1 MISDTPGRTGA
12 GGHWMRRLRTGG
24 FVVAFVGGWLVG
36 HATARPAA
44 PTHAVMRRAQTAAP
58 TPHPSTPRWL
68 RALRAS
74 SSPAP

>member
-1 MISDTPGRTGA
+1 MTSHAPGRTGA
-12 GGHWMRRLRTGG
+12 RGRWMRRLRTGG

-44 PTHAVMRRAQTAAP
+44 STHAVMQRAQTAA
-58 TPHPSTPRWL
+58 HPSTPRWL

-74 SSPAP
+74 SSPAA

>member
-12 GGHWMRRLRTGG
+12 GGRWMRRLRTGG

-44 PTHAVMRRAQTAAP
+44 STHAVMQRAQTAAP
-58 TPHPSTPRWL
+58 NLHPSTPRWL

-74 SSPAP
+74 SSPAA

>member
-1 MISDTPGRTGA
+1 MISHAPGRTGA
-12 GGHWMRRLRTGG
+12 RGRWMRRLRTGG

-44 PTHAVMRRAQTAAP
+44 SPRAVMRSAQTAAP
-58 TPHPSTPRWL
+58 NLHPSTPRWL
-68 RALRAS
+68 RALRAA

>member
-24 FVVAFVGGWLVG
+24 FLVAFVGGWLVG

-44 PTHAVMRRAQTAAP
+44 SPPAVMRRAQTAAP
-58 TPHPSTPRWL
+58 SPHPSTPRWL

-74 SSPAP
+74 SSPAA